1 MEISQNN
8 INKSNEVENN
18 FNLITKGLQEVID
31 HGNLLNILK
40 ERNLKLYWGTA
51 TTGKPHVGYLNPLLK
66 ICHFLMAG
74 CEVTILF
81 ANLHAYL
88 DAMKS
93 TWEQL
98 EKRTEYYEKVI
109 ISVLE
114 LLGAP
119 TDKIKFVKGTD
130 FQLSEKYTLDVY
142 KLMSNMSLRDANKA
156 GAEVVKQS
164 KNPKMSSLMY
174 PGLQALDEEYLNV
187 DAQFGG
193 IDQRKIFMLS
203 DSYLPK
209 LGYKKRIHLMNPMIP
224 SFNSNNGEKMSSSAL
239 NSKIDFLDS
248 AKSIK
253 KKINKAFCEEGNIDC
268 GLFKFIEFVV
278 FPILDLKNKKFNID
292 RDEKYG
298 GSLEFNTFENL
309 KDNFLNKKLHPCD
322 LKLGVIQWLISFLEP
337 LRLKFNNEDMKNLL
351 KIAYP

>member
-1 MEISQNN
+1 MELTNDK
-8 INKSNEVENN
+8 INKINKIENK

-74 CEVTILF
+74 CEITILF

-93 TWEQL
+93 TWDKL
-98 EKRTEYYEKVI
+98 EKRTEYYENVI
-109 ISVLE
+109 VSVLE

-119 TDKIKFVKGTD
+119 TDKIKFVKGTE

-142 KLMSNMSLRDANKA
+142 KLMSYMSLRDANKA

-174 PGLQALDEEYLNV
+174 PGLQALDEEYLDV

-193 IDQRKIFMLS
+193 VDQRKIFMLS
-203 DSYLPK
+203 DIFLPK

-224 SFNSNNGEKMSSSAL
+224 SFNSNNGDKMSSSDI

-253 KKINKAFCEEGNIDC
+253 KKNK
-268 GLFKFIEFVV
+268 
-278 FPILDLKNKKFNID
+278 
-292 RDEKYG
+292 
-298 GSLEFNTFENL
+298 
-309 KDNFLNKKLHPCD
+309 
-322 LKLGVIQWLISFLEP
+322 QSFL
-337 LRLKFNNEDMKNLL
+337 
-351 KIAYP
+351 